1 MTASRR
7 LSRWQIGA
15 TVAIVVLTAIA
26 TTLGLLI
33 PGLYDE
39 IPVYRSALF
48 LQDAIVLGLAV
59 PVLATSLW
67 FAVRGSARGEIVW
80 LGTLA
85 FMTYLWASQSLVLA
99 YNDALVLHITLLGL
113 SAFTLASGLL
123 GHDPTALADSVRT
136 RLPRRLYLGYLGF
149 VALGLCALWLSELL
163 EPLVAGG
170 VPAGV
175 ERMGPLSKN
184 TNVFDLA
191 LIVPSLA
198 IVGAWLYWDRDWAY
212 SLTGVLVVFAAL
224 LAPAI
229 TGMTITLAT
238 GGIEMNG
245 VVLAGSIVPPVIG
258 IAVAVRFVLAIP
270 RRKRAQPVEAS
281 GVPG

>member
-1 MTASRR
+1 MTASVG
-7 LSRWQIGA
+7 LSRWQSGA
-15 TVAIVVLTAIA
+15 TVAIVALSALA
-26 TTLGLLI
+26 TTLGLLA

-48 LQDAIVLGLAV
+48 LQDALVLGLAV
-59 PVLATSLW
+59 PVLAASLW

-80 LGTLA
+80 LGSLA
-85 FMTYLWASQSLVLA
+85 FMTYIWASQAFVLA

-123 GHDPTALADSVRT
+123 GHDPAALADAVRP

-149 VALGLCALWLSELL
+149 VAVGLCALWLSELV
-163 EPLVAGG
+163 EPLLAGG
-170 VPAGV
+170 LPANV
-175 ERMGPLSKN
+175 ERMGPLAKN
-184 TNVFDLA
+184 TNVLDLA
-191 LIVPSLA
+191 LIVPALVLVA
-198 IVGAWLYWDRDWAY
+198 GWLYWDRDWAY

-224 LAPAI
+224 LAPSI

-270 RRKRAQPVEAS
+270 RRKRGDPFERA